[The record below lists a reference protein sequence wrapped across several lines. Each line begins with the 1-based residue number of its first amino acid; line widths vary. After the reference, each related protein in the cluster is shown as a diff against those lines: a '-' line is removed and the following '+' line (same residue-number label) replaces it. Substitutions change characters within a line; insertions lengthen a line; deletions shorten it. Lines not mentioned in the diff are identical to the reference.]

1 MIQRL
6 MNSTVQCDAAKT
18 FCDTNVQLTNRNS
31 PQWTSRRPCRLE
43 SGPIRDLANRL
54 IWCSDTL
61 PERQG
66 ILWLLHQ
73 NGASALVR
81 QISDERYRHCNE

>member
-1 MIQRL
+1 

-31 PQWTSRRPCRLE
+31 TQWTRRRPCRLE
-43 SGPIRDLANRL
+43 SGHIRDLANRL
-54 IWCSDTL
+54 IRCSDTL

-66 ILWLLHQ
+66 ILWLLHR
-73 NGASALVR
+73 NEASALVR
-81 QISDERYRHCNE
+81 HISVDRYRHCNE